1 MFLLIG
7 IFCMFNICSAEGDF
21 SVDLSTDKAVYHPG
35 ESVRFSFNGTMPA
48 GAKIRYRQL
57 DKT

>member
-1 MFLLIG
+1 
-7 IFCMFNICSAEGDF
+7 MFNICSAEGDF